1 MTPIQLRDKDGGL
14 LASIDKLGDAGHGTD
29 AHVVNYNN
37 GRYLMF
43 TSGRQQS
50 SWSFPTLYVYDI
62 SEGFSTVPAFNAYN
76 EKRPDRYTPINEEK
90 LRKQLVRV
98 SPHGPQ

>member
-50 SWSFPTLYVYDI
+50 SGLSRHCMFTTFRKDSVQYLLSTPTMKNVQIQD
-62 SEGFSTVPAFNAYN
+62 
-76 EKRPDRYTPINEEK
+76 TPIN
-90 LRKQLVRV
+90 
-98 SPHGPQ
+98 